1 MPFYDSRQE
10 QQRIKMFS
18 KSVLNGRLGIAE
30 FSHLNCDVD
39 YFTISVEIHN
49 LSNYLYFARITLGLV
64 LLRVTRSCMP
74 WLLTKRREKGGE
86 NFNICCS
93 CKFFFM

>member
-1 MPFYDSRQE
+1 ML
-10 QQRIKMFS
+10 S
-18 KSVLNGRLGIAE
+18 KRVLNGRLGIAE

-39 YFTISVEIHN
+39 YFTISIEIHS

-64 LLRVTRSCMP
+64 LLRVTRGCMP

-86 NFNICCS
+86 NVNNCCS
-93 CKFFFM
+93 CKIFFM

>member
-10 QQRIKMFS
+10 QQTMKMLS
-18 KSVLNGRLGIAE
+18 KRVLNGRLGIAE
-30 FSHLNCDVD
+30 FSHLNCDVN
-39 YFTISVEIHN
+39 YFTISIEIHN
-49 LSNYLYFARITLGLV
+49 LSNYLYYAGINLV
-64 LLRVTRSCMP
+64 LLRVTRGCMP

-86 NFNICCS
+86 NFNHGCS